1 MKNII
6 FIIIVLSLFL
16 FTACQKTNLSEQM
29 CSLFDSEGFKT
40 EIKYGNCIS
49 DMETSNNTFI
59 LSCNT
64 FYETLFFTIKNTNF
78 TLNSMEDLNAIRDC
92 TVSQIN

>member
-6 FIIIVLSLFL
+6 FIIIVLCLFL
-16 FTACQKTNLSEQM
+16 FTACQKINLSEQM
-29 CSLFDSEGFKT
+29 CSLFDSKGFKT

-49 DMETSNNTFI
+49 DMETGNNTFI

-64 FYETLFFTIKNTNF
+64 LSETLFLTIKNTNF
-78 TLNSMEDLNAIRDC
+78 TLNSMKDFNTIRGC
-92 TVSQIN
+92 TVSQVN